1 MFILIDTE
9 AFWPLIESID
19 DGKDIKDYS
28 FLDEY
33 KPEGDF
39 HIIVAT
45 PEIELS
51 RWEQLRLATLGARH
65 FTNNGDVN
73 SPLYAG
79 EVPPADKFRKIVIDA
94 TNAETRAGLFAKYKV
109 NYIGR
114 TKLDP
119 RNIFV
124 LDNKTSNKLHDPSKD
139 PLLETLYASLP
150 DDWWG
155 SCAFVSSGSAKRL
168 EAFFEDQ
175 ENVIPITWTSGG
187 VKMLN
192 FFGREFVW
200 VGKPTSSTEYG
211 IEVRNLA
218 NRLSYDLSLP
228 PKSDEDEEEAE
239 TPADNFNW
247 GI

>member
-1 MFILIDTE
+1 MFILTDAEGVWPIIE
-9 AFWPLIESID
+9 AIE
-19 DGKDIKDYS
+19 DGKDIKA
-28 FLDEY
+28 LDSLEEY

-39 HIIVAT
+39 HIVAT
-45 PEIELS
+45 VPEEGLS
-51 RWEQLRLATLGARH
+51 RWQQLRLATLGARH
-65 FTNNGDVN
+65 FTATKDED

-79 EVPPADKFRKIVIDA
+79 EIPTADKLRKVIVDA

-124 LDNKTSNKLHDPSKD
+124 IDNKKDNPLHDPSKD
-139 PLLETLYASLP
+139 ATLEALYASLP

-155 SCAFVSSGSAKRL
+155 SAAIVSSSSAKRL
-168 EAFFEDQ
+168 EAFFEAQ
-175 ENVIPITWTSGG
+175 ENAIPITWTSAGT
-187 VKMLN
+187 KKLN

-200 VGKPTSSTEYG
+200 VNAPKKVDPEYG

-218 NRLSYDLSLP
+218 NRLSYELSLP
-228 PKSDEDEEEAE
+228 PKSDEDKTE
-239 TPADNFNW
+239 TPVDNFNW